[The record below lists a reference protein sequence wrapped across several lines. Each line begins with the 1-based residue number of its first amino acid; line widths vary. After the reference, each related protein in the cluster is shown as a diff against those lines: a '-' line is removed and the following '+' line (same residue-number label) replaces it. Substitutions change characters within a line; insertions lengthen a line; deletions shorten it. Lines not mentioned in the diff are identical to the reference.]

1 MGAGLS
7 GLTAAR
13 ALHGRGVDVLVLESA
28 DRVGGRALGIS
39 PLPHAPLGPVHWAGT
54 ETADEHAGYL
64 EGAIASGVRAA
75 REVADA
81 LAAGR
86 GR

>member
-1 MGAGLS
+1 M
-7 GLTAAR
+7 
-13 ALHGRGVDVLVLESA
+13 
-28 DRVGGRALGIS
+28 
-39 PLPHAPLGPVHWAGT
+39 HWAGP

>member
-1 MGAGLS
+1 MLKPVSWHEKAWHL
-7 GLTAAR
+7 
-13 ALHGRGVDVLVLESA
+13 DESA
-28 DRVGGRALGIS
+28 GGGYAVLPEPGTTEGVS

-75 REVADA
+75 RDVAET

-86 GR
+86 TR